1 MLKEL
6 LESKLG
12 PLEDAEFYFALE
24 QLAANQAMTDIGTL
38 DELSTNID
46 FYRREVEPYVQKKE
60 KARESKGVCGASCN
74 RNYGI
79 CTENFCNR

>member
-46 FYRREVEPYVQKKE
+46 FYRREV
-60 KARESKGVCGASCN
+60 ARYAKNEETRQPERLRNVGSGWRSSICN
-74 RNYGI
+74 KDI
-79 CTENFCNR
+79 CYR